1 MRGFILIETTRSA
14 DKVAK
19 LAEQIKGRLAETAMR
34 VKVLRVKADAPAR
47 IRVRFSG
54 DANLALAT
62 KVLARQGF
70 DVAVGNGVN
79 FFAPRSPKVE
89 APVIEA
95 PKAKRQPKAP
105 VIELP
110 VKQPSARSLRRAA
123 KLAAAAAA
131 QAPAV
136 KAKRQPKAPV
146 IELPVAPKARRVR
159 KPVEQAPAEKAPAA
173 PMPRRSRQAA

>member
-89 APVIEA
+89 APVIE
-95 PKAKRQPKAP
+95 
-105 VIELP
+105 LP